1 MFSNKDLRKL
11 LIPLIIEQVLTSL
24 MGTADTLMVS
34 NVGSAA
40 LSGVSLVDSINKLLI
55 FLFSALATGG
65 TIVCSQYLGRKD
77 NANAN
82 RSARQVVLSALSMSV
97 IIAALCLIFRRGLLR
112 LIFGTVEDS
121 VMAAAETYFFITA
134 LTYPF
139 LALFSAEASL
149 YRAAGNSRL
158 PMTISICSNC
168 LNIIGNAI
176 LIFVFD
182 MGVAGAAISTLIS
195 YIVSAVAILICQ
207 SRPGQ
212 VIEIGSLLRL
222 RPDWKAMWTV
232 LRVGIPTGVENSM
245 FQFGKLLVQST
256 VSTLG
261 TTAIAANAMVI
272 TLEGFT
278 SMPSMAIGMGLTTV
292 VGHCIGAGRLDEARK
307 YIKKLTILSSV
318 VLFFFN
324 WIIFAVTEP
333 VVRLAGMETDAAEL
347 TVQVL
352 LVASIVKPIL
362 WPMAFVPL
370 NGMRG
375 AGDVKFGMVVSIV
388 SMWVFR
394 VLLTSLL
401 CRVFTIGLI
410 GIWCG
415 YFADWTVRSV
425 VFTLRYKSGKWA
437 KFCVIDT

>member
-34 NVGSAA
+34 NLGSAA

-65 TIVCSQYLGRKD
+65 TIVCSQYLGRQD
-77 NANAN
+77 RANAS
-82 RSARQVVLSALSMSV
+82 RSAQQVVLSAFSMSI
-97 IIAALCLIFRRGLLR
+97 IIAALCLVCRRGLLR
-112 LIFGTVEDS
+112 LIFGTVEAS

-139 LALFSAEASL
+139 IALFSAEASL

-158 PMTISICSNC
+158 PMIISICSNC
-168 LNIIGNAI
+168 LNIVGNAV
-176 LIFVFD
+176 LIFVFRL
-182 MGVAGAAISTLIS
+182 GVAGAAISTLAS
-195 YIVSAVAILICQ
+195 YIVSASAILICQ

-212 VIEIGSLLRL
+212 VIQIGSLFRL

-245 FQFGKLLVQST
+245 FQLGKLLVQST

-261 TTAIAANAMVI
+261 TTAIAANAMVA

-278 SMPSMAIGMGLTTV
+278 SMPSLAIGMGLMTI
-292 VGHCIGAGRLDEARK
+292 VGQCIGAGRLDEART
-307 YIKKLTILSSV
+307 YIKKLTALSAV
-318 VLFFFN
+318 VLLCCN
-324 WIIFAVTEP
+324 WLMYAATGP
-333 VVRLAGMETDAAEL
+333 LVRVAGMEADAARL
-347 TVQVL
+347 TVHVML
-352 LVASIVKPIL
+352 IASIIKPVF

-370 NGMRG
+370 SGMRG
-375 AGDVKFGMVVSIV
+375 AGDVKFGMMVSVI
-388 SMWVFR
+388 SMWLFR
-394 VLLTSLL
+394 VVLTSLL
-401 CRVFTIGLI
+401 CRVFNVGLI

-415 YFADWTVRSV
+415 YFVDWAIRSIA
-425 VFTLRYKSGKWA
+425 FTLRYRSGKWA
-437 KFCVIDT
+437 KFCVIDG